1 MDELDAVIAQRL
13 AEVLEDEGLRRED
26 VAQAMTRLGFRW
38 TGNRVTQVVTRRR
51 SLSLLELAGLC
62 CALRR
67 PVDDFLSGTDAIP
80 LPAGGSVEVE
90 DVRQA
95 LAHGAWVWA
104 SKAETYSRVR
114 SAYADYME
122 ASIKAARRLGVS
134 PETVDAASREL
145 WGHVLGQERDRR
157 VGRADGESRRTL
169 QARRGHVTRELMS
182 ELSEHLRRGDE
193 R

>member
-1 MDELDAVIAQRL
+1 MDELDGLIAQRL
-13 AEVLEDEGLRRED
+13 TEVLADEGLRRED
-26 VAQAMTRLGFRW
+26 LAQAMTQLGFRW
-38 TGNRVTQVVTRRR
+38 TANIATQVTTRRR

-67 PVDDFLSGTDAIP
+67 PLDDFLRRDAEIP
-80 LPAGGSVEVE
+80 LPAGGNVEVE

-104 SKAETYSRVR
+104 SKAQTFSRIR
-114 SAYADYME
+114 SAYVDYTE
-122 ASIKAARRLGVS
+122 AAIKAARRLGVS
-134 PETVDAASREL
+134 LPQVDAASREL
-145 WGHVLGQERDRR
+145 WGHTLGQERDRR
-157 VGRADGESRRTL
+157 VKRADGESPRTL

-182 ELSEHLRRGDE
+182 ELSEHLRRGDA